1 MKTETR
7 MTLKTDAL
15 KYLTTYLAT
24 GLAGFYQ
31 KALDRIR
38 ELGINIEN
46 HRTANRVNAENMV
59 DHLHLWA

>member
-1 MKTETR
+1 MQTER
-7 MTLKTDAL
+7 RTLSTDAL
-15 KYLTTYLAT
+15 KNLQAYLNT
-24 GLAGFYQ
+24 GLTGFYQ

-46 HRTANRVNAENMV
+46 HRTANRVNAENLV